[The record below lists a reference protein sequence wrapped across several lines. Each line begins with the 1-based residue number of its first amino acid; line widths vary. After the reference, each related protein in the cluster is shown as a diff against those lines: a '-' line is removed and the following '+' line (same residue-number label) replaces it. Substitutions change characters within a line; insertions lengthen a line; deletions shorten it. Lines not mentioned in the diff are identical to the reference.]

1 VYLDVCTSQQHTSQQ
16 VIDTSEKWLLVS
28 NSHVGVVGLDYF
40 DRYGVSRG
48 GIPGG
53 LRVLYSYSRELF
65 VRLNKTPWRDRL
77 LRLQIGK
84 LILPNSVQ
92 DYGKALITIVVTSAS
107 EM

>member
-1 VYLDVCTSQQHTSQQ
+1 VLLGWIILTGTEFRVEVFQ
-16 VIDTSEKWLLVS
+16 VVLVF
-28 NSHVGVVGLDYF
+28 V
-40 DRYGVSRG
+40 
-48 GIPGG
+48 
-53 LRVLYSYSRELF
+53 YSYSRDLF

-77 LRLQIGK
+77 LRLQIGN